1 MMFAFGVIAVLTLL
15 LIYFVIKNQQA
26 NAEIRELKTL
36 ARRTNRQLA
45 VVSGSTNMLTAGMQV
60 TLQKRLQ
67 AAHKRGFV
75 SENDAKVLNHIFIE
89 FENVIKACFQ
99 KGQTVEEA
107 LKELLA
113 GEEVSLE
120 DVKEVVKKYPKEVR
134 LAWTKNT
141 AEGFILSMTKMSEL
155 FTPQSKPA
163 QQEDAQTVETSD
175 Q

>member
-26 NAEIRELKTL
+26 NTEIRELKSI

-45 VVSGSTNMLTAGMQV
+45 VVSGSTTMLTAGMQV

-75 SENDAKVLNHIFIE
+75 SEGDAKVLNHLFIE

-107 LKELLA
+107 LSELLA
-113 GEEVSLE
+113 GEDVSLE
-120 DVKEVVKKYPKEVR
+120 DVKAVVKKYPKEVR
-134 LAWTKNT
+134 LAWSKNT

-155 FTPQSKPA
+155 FTPQTNSGKEAEKP
-163 QQEDAQTVETSD
+163 EVSETN
-175 Q
+175 